1 MRNGAMNEHIYT
13 LIIALTGSAGFWS
26 FVNMYQKNK
35 TNITSEYSQTLKS
48 QVDGLAKRLDAKD
61 VKIEQLLNEI
71 ANLRSELS
79 TAKANIINLEQLL
92 RRS

>member
-1 MRNGAMNEHIYT
+1 MNEHIYT

>member
-1 MRNGAMNEHIYT
+1 MNEHIYT

-79 TAKANIINLEQLL
+79 TAKANMINLEQLL

>member
-1 MRNGAMNEHIYT
+1 MNEHIYT

-35 TNITSEYSQTLKS
+35 TNITNEYSQTLKS

>member
-1 MRNGAMNEHIYT
+1 MNEHIYT
-13 LIIALTGSAGFWS
+13 LVIALTGSAGFWS

>member
-1 MRNGAMNEHIYT
+1 MNEHIYT

-92 RRS
+92 RRF